1 VTAADGARSLYDGL
15 VAHGLLVPVG
25 VAGVFGRGAAF
36 EDVLERFNALVTR
49 SAAEDRAESVMF
61 PPVIDRRVL
70 DRVRYLESFPQLCGS
85 VHSFFGDAKQATE
98 LAEQSAGGGDWGP
111 YLGQTGVVLAP
122 ACCYPLYPT
131 LAGTLP
137 PGGRVVSLLG
147 WAYRH
152 EPSAEPTRMQ
162 AFRVRELIRAG
173 APDEVLEWRDRWLE
187 RGVELLESLGLP
199 TQTDVAAD
207 PFFGRRGKMMGAS
220 QKEQKLKF
228 EVMVPVI
235 SAAEPT
241 ALCSFNYH
249 QDKFGSE
256 FGIHTADGA
265 VAHTACLG
273 FGMERVAMA
282 LFKLHGF
289 VPDAWPTAVR
299 RLLWP

>member
-1 VTAADGARSLYDGL
+1 
-15 VAHGLLVPVG
+15 
-25 VAGVFGRGAAF
+25 
-36 EDVLERFNALVTR
+36 
-49 SAAEDRAESVMF
+49 
-61 PPVIDRRVL
+61 
-70 DRVRYLESFPQLCGS
+70 
-85 VHSFFGDAKQATE
+85 
-98 LAEQSAGGGDWGP
+98 
-111 YLGQTGVVLAP
+111 
-122 ACCYPLYPT
+122 
-131 LAGTLP
+131 
-137 PGGRVVSLLG
+137 
-147 WAYRH
+147 
-152 EPSAEPTRMQ
+152 
-162 AFRVRELIRAG
+162 
-173 APDEVLEWRDRWLE
+173 
-187 RGVELLESLGLP
+187 
-199 TQTDVAAD
+199 
-207 PFFGRRGKMMGAS
+207 MMGAS
-220 QKEQKLKF
+220 QKEQNLKF